1 MKGKV
6 IYIEYI
12 SPKIVLKLE
21 VSVYAC
27 GCKGNNR
34 QPLWAILLG
43 IRLNPTMGQCEN
55 EMMAWGAQC
64 YCVILYAVQC
74 RNA

>member
-1 MKGKV
+1 M
-6 IYIEYI
+6 
-12 SPKIVLKLE
+12 
-21 VSVYAC
+21 SVYAC
-27 GCKGNNR
+27 GSKGNNR

-55 EMMAWGAQC
+55 EIVALKHNG
-64 YCVILYAVQC
+64 VILYAVQC